1 MVLNSIRN
9 EHSNFSV
16 YVAHIINEIRE
27 NSSVSQWQYIPSNMN
42 ELPLTNAT
50 IFSNFIYYMCYIN
63 TKEMKFEKI
72 VALVN
77 GNTFHLT

>member
-42 ELPLTNAT
+42 VADDAT
-50 IFSNFIYYMCYIN
+50 RCIGFNQFGSNLRFCW
-63 TKEMKFEKI
+63 T
-72 VALVN
+72 
-77 GNTFHLT
+77 